1 MENNIDLKALWT
13 RQPVPGADKEALLVK
28 LSKLRAEK
36 RRSLIWANVC
46 LIPTALFVVWVWVYY
61 QPEYTSTK
69 VGIVLVVT
77 AIAMF
82 LIVSNKLIP
91 LYKALNTA
99 QLNSTYLD
107 DLLQIRQREQF
118 IQTTI
123 TNLYFLM
130 LSAGLM
136 LYLYEYA
143 SRMGFTGMLISYAIT
158 AGWIAF
164 NWFYFRPK
172 QINKNRQKIDG
183 IIRHLQEIKN
193 QLAENPLS

>member
-1 MENNIDLKALWT
+1 MENNVDLKALWT
-13 RQPVPGADKEALLVK
+13 RQPVPNADKDALLNK
-28 LSKLRAEK
+28 LSKLRAAK

-46 LIPTALFVVWVWVYY
+46 LIPTALFVVWIWGYY

-69 VGIVLVVT
+69 VGIVLTVI
-77 AIAMF
+77 AIVMF
-82 LIVSNKLIP
+82 LVVSNKLIP

-107 DLLQIRQREQF
+107 DLLKIRQREQF

-130 LSAGLM
+130 LSVGLM

-143 SRMGFTGMLISYAIT
+143 SRMESTGMIIT
-158 AGWIAF
+158 YVVTASWIAF
-164 NWFYFRPK
+164 NWFYFRPR
-172 QINKNRQKIDG
+172 QINKSRQKLDSMIQ
-183 IIRHLQEIKN
+183 HLNEIKN
-193 QLAENPLS
+193 QMTDTPLS

>member
-13 RQPVPGADKEALLVK
+13 RQPVPNADKDALLNK
-28 LSKLRAEK
+28 LSKLRAAK

-46 LIPTALFVVWVWVYY
+46 LIPTALFVVWIWVYY

-77 AIAMF
+77 AIVMF
-82 LIVSNKLIP
+82 LVVSNKLIP

-107 DLLQIRQREQF
+107 DLLKIRQREQF

-130 LSAGLM
+130 LSVGLM

-143 SRMGFTGMLISYAIT
+143 SRMESTGMIITYVVT

-164 NWFYFRPK
+164 NWFYFRPR
-172 QINKNRQKIDG
+172 QINKSRQKLDSMIQ
-183 IIRHLQEIKN
+183 HLNEIKN
-193 QLAENPLS
+193 QMTDTPLS

>member
-13 RQPVPGADKEALLVK
+13 RQPVPGADKEALLAK
-28 LSKLRAEK
+28 LNKLRAEK

-46 LIPTALFVVWVWVYY
+46 LIPTALFVVWIWVYY

-77 AIAMF
+77 AIFMF

-91 LYKALNTA
+91 LYKALNTT
-99 QLNSTYLD
+99 QVNSTYLD

-123 TNLYFLM
+123 VNLYFFL
-130 LSAGLM
+130 LSLGLM

-143 SRMGFTGMLISYAIT
+143 SRMELTGMIITYAAT
-158 AGWIAF
+158 ASWIAF
-164 NWFYFRPK
+164 NWFYFRPR
-172 QINKNRQKIDG
+172 QIKKNRQKIDG

-193 QLAENPLS
+193 QLTENPLS